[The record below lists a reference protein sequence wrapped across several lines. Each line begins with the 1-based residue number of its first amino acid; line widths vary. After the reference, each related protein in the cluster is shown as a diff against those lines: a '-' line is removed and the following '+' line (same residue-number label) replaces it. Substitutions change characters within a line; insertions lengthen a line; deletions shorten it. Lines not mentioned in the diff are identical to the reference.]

1 MRLSQKYNIEFPA
14 LNRKI
19 GNNNIIYFDSA
30 ATSLVPKKVAD
41 AVYNF
46 DINSKANVHRSS
58 HLLGNESTEIM
69 EKTRERVKDFI
80 NAKSTEEIIFTSG
93 TTMSINTLAN
103 SITSSDLINDGEEIL
118 LTSVEHHANLVP
130 WQQITKNRN
139 IKLKFYKPKNGI
151 ILIDELIELI
161 NNKTK
166 IISITGQSNVTGQEI
181 DISLLTKKIK
191 EKNSNTLIHI
201 DAAQLITHKKIDV
214 KQLDID
220 FLSFSAH
227 KMFGPTG
234 IGVLWGKKNLLEN
247 MPPFITGGE
256 MIDQVTLEKTTFN
269 ILPFKF
275 EAGTPNISSFVGFEK
290 AINIIEEIS
299 QNNISKYT
307 KELTDYA
314 LNSMKKIDGIE
325 IYGPIDE
332 SHNSLISFNI
342 GKIHPHDVAHML
354 NDLGGVGI
362 RSGHHCAQ
370 PLMKQLGIKS
380 SCRISFS
387 IYNDISEIDKFI
399 ETLKKIK
406 GWLS

>member
-1 MRLSQKYNIEFPA
+1 MRLSQKYNIDFPA
-14 LNRKI
+14 LDRKI
-19 GNNNIIYFDSA
+19 GDNNIIYFDSA
-30 ATSLVPKKVAD
+30 ATSLVPKRVAD
-41 AVYNF
+41 AVYDF
-46 DINSKANVHRSS
+46 DTKKKANVHRSS

-69 EKTRERVKDFI
+69 ESTRETVKNFI
-80 NAKSTEEIIFTSG
+80 NANSTDEVIFTSG

-103 SITSSDLINDGEEIL
+103 SFTNSDLIKDDDEIL
-118 LTSVEHHANLVP
+118 LTSVEHHANIVP
-130 WQQITKNRN
+130 WQQVKKNRN
-139 IKLKFYKPKNGI
+139 INLKFYEPENGI
-151 ILIDELIELI
+151 ILIDEFVKLIDH
-161 NNKTK
+161 KTK
-166 IISITGQSNVTGQEI
+166 LVSITGQSNVTGQEV
-181 DISLLTKKIK
+181 DIKSLAKKIK
-191 EKNSNTLIHI
+191 EKNPNTLIHL
-201 DAAQLITHKKIDV
+201 DVAQLITHKKIDV
-214 KQLDID
+214 KELDVD

-234 IGVLWGKKNLLEN
+234 IGILWGRKELLEA

-256 MIDQVTLEKTTFN
+256 MIDQVSLEETTFN

-275 EAGTPNISSFVGFEK
+275 EAGTPNISSFIGFKE
-290 AINIIEEIS
+290 AINIIEEIG
-299 QNNISKYT
+299 QENISKHL

-314 LNSMKKIDGIE
+314 LQEMQSVDQVE
-325 IYGPIDE
+325 IYGPKDE
-332 SHNSLISFNI
+332 SHNSLISFNV
-342 GKIHPHDVAHML
+342 GKIHPHDIAHML

-387 IYNDISEIDKFI
+387 IYNEISEIDKFI

>member
-1 MRLSQKYNIEFPA
+1 MRLSQKYNIDFPA
-14 LNRKI
+14 LDRKI
-19 GNNNIIYFDSA
+19 GDNNIIYFDSA
-30 ATSLVPKKVAD
+30 ATSLVPKRVAD

-46 DINSKANVHRSS
+46 DTNKKANVHRSS
-58 HLLGNESTEIM
+58 HLLGNESTEVM
-69 EKTRERVKDFI
+69 ESTRETVKNFI
-80 NAKSTEEIIFTSG
+80 NAKNTDEIIFTSG

-103 SITSSDLINDGEEIL
+103 SFTYSELMDDQDEIL
-118 LTSVEHHANLVP
+118 LTSVEHHANIVP
-130 WQQITKNRN
+130 WQQFTKNRN
-139 IKLKFYKPKNGI
+139 IDLKFYEPENGI
-151 ILIDELIELI
+151 ILIDEFIQLIDD
-161 NNKTK
+161 KTK
-166 IISITGQSNVTGQEI
+166 LVSITGQSNVTGQEI
-181 DISLLTKKIK
+181 DIKHLIEKIR
-191 EKNSNTLIHI
+191 EKNPNTLVHV

-214 KQLDID
+214 KELDVD

-234 IGVLWGKKNLLEN
+234 IGILWGRKKLLDV

-256 MIDQVTLEKTTFN
+256 MIDKVSLEETTFN

-275 EAGTPNISSFVGFEK
+275 EAGTPNISSFTGFKE
-290 AINIIEEIS
+290 AINIIEEMG
-299 QNNISKYT
+299 QDNISKHL

-314 LNSMKKIDGIE
+314 LKEMEKVDGVE
-325 IYGPIDE
+325 IYGPKDE
-332 SHNSLISFNI
+332 SHNSLISFNV
-342 GKIHPHDVAHML
+342 GKIHPHDIAHML

-399 ETLKKIK
+399 DTLKKIK

>member
-1 MRLSQKYNIEFPA
+1 MRLSQKYNIDFPA
-14 LNRKI
+14 LDRKI
-19 GNNNIIYFDSA
+19 GDNNIIYFDSA
-30 ATSLVPKKVAD
+30 ATSLVPKRVAD

-46 DINSKANVHRSS
+46 DTNKKANVHRSS

-69 EKTRERVKDFI
+69 ESTRESVKIFI
-80 NAKSTEEIIFTSG
+80 NANNTDEIIFTSG

-103 SITSSDLINDGEEIL
+103 SFTNSDLIKDGDEIL
-118 LTSVEHHANLVP
+118 LTSVEHHANIVP
-130 WQQITKNRN
+130 WQQVKKNRN
-139 IKLKFYKPKNGI
+139 INLKFYEPKNGI
-151 ILIDELIELI
+151 ILIDEIIKLID
-161 NNKTK
+161 NKTK
-166 IISITGQSNVTGQEI
+166 LVSITGQSNVTGQEI
-181 DISLLTKKIK
+181 DIKSLIKNIK
-191 EKNSNTLIHI
+191 EKNPNTLIHL
-201 DAAQLITHKKIDV
+201 DVAQLITHKKIDV
-214 KQLDID
+214 QELNVD

-234 IGVLWGKKNLLEN
+234 IGILWGRKELLET

-256 MIDQVTLEKTTFN
+256 MIDQVSLEETTFN

-275 EAGTPNISSFVGFEK
+275 EAGTPNISSFIGFKE
-290 AINIIEEIS
+290 AINIIEEIG
-299 QNNISKYT
+299 QENISKYL

-314 LNSMKKIDGIE
+314 LKEMQSLEDVE
-325 IYGPIDE
+325 IYGPKDE
-332 SHNSLISFNI
+332 SHNSLISFNV
-342 GKIHPHDVAHML
+342 GKIHPHDIAHML

-387 IYNDISEIDKFI
+387 IYNEISEIDKFI

>member
-1 MRLSQKYNIEFPA
+1 MRLSQKYNIDFPA
-14 LNRKI
+14 LDRKI
-19 GNNNIIYFDSA
+19 GDNNIIYFDSA
-30 ATSLVPKKVAD
+30 ATSLVPKRVAD

-46 DINSKANVHRSS
+46 DTNKKANVHRSS
-58 HLLGNESTEIM
+58 HLLGNESTEVM
-69 EKTRERVKDFI
+69 ESTRETVKNFI
-80 NAKSTEEIIFTSG
+80 NAKNTDEIIFTSG

-103 SITSSDLINDGEEIL
+103 SFTYSELMDDQDEIL
-118 LTSVEHHANLVP
+118 LTSVEHHANIVP
-130 WQQITKNRN
+130 WQQFTKNRN
-139 IKLKFYKPKNGI
+139 IDLKFYEPENGI
-151 ILIDELIELI
+151 ILIDEFIQLIDD
-161 NNKTK
+161 KTK
-166 IISITGQSNVTGQEI
+166 LVSITGQSNVTGQEI
-181 DISLLTKKIK
+181 DIKHLIEKIR
-191 EKNSNTLIHI
+191 EKNPNTLVHV

-214 KQLDID
+214 KELDVD

-234 IGVLWGKKNLLEN
+234 IGILWGRKKLLDV

-256 MIDQVTLEKTTFN
+256 MIDKVSLEETTFN

-275 EAGTPNISSFVGFEK
+275 EAGTPNISSFTGFKE
-290 AINIIEEIS
+290 AINIIEEMG
-299 QNNISKYT
+299 QDNISKHL
-307 KELTDYA
+307 KEV
-314 LNSMKKIDGIE
+314 DGVE
-325 IYGPIDE
+325 IYGPKDE
-332 SHNSLISFNI
+332 SHNSLISFNV
-342 GKIHPHDVAHML
+342 GKIHPHDIAHML

-399 ETLKKIK
+399 DTLKKIK